1 MDQTNKSLITPTAS
15 ELEILQV
22 LWQHGSQTV
31 RFVNDELNKIK
42 NDVGYTTTLK
52 IMQNMLDKGILRREI
67 IDRSHI
73 YSPVIPESMT
83 QKQLLEEF
91 LDSTYRGSAA
101 SLVIQALGHGN
112 TTREELEKIKAL
124 IQNIENNK

>member
-73 YSPVIPESMT
+73 YSPVMPESMT

>member
-31 RFVNDELNKIK
+31 RFVNDELNKIR

-52 IMQNMLDKGILRREI
+52 IMQNMLDKGILRREVI
-67 IDRSHI
+67 ERSHI
-73 YSPVIPESMT
+73 YSPVMPESMT

-101 SLVIQALGHGN
+101 SLVIQALGHGK

>member
-1 MDQTNKSLITPTAS
+1 MDQSNKSLITPTAS

>member
-1 MDQTNKSLITPTAS
+1 MDQSNKSLITPTAS

-31 RFVNDELNKIK
+31 RFVNDELNKIR

-52 IMQNMLDKGILRREI
+52 IMQNMLDKGILKREI

-73 YSPVIPESMT
+73 YSPVMPESMT

-91 LDSTYRGSAA
+91 LDSKY
-101 SLVIQALGHGN
+101 
-112 TTREELEKIKAL
+112 
-124 IQNIENNK
+124 

>member
-1 MDQTNKSLITPTAS
+1 MDQSNKSLITPTAS

-73 YSPVIPESMT
+73 YSPVMPESMT

>member
-1 MDQTNKSLITPTAS
+1 
-15 ELEILQV
+15 LQV

-31 RFVNDELNKIK
+31 RFVNDELNKIR

-73 YSPVIPESMT
+73 YSPVMPESMT

-101 SLVIQALGHGN
+101 SLVIQALGHGK

>member
-1 MDQTNKSLITPTAS
+1 MDQSNKSLITPTAS

-31 RFVNDELNKIK
+31 RFVNDELNKIR

-52 IMQNMLDKGILRREI
+52 IMQNMLDKGILKREI

-73 YSPVIPESMT
+73 YSPVMPESMT